1 MRLNASL
8 ALTSL
13 LLYSV
18 SALAAEPQLKV
29 RTHLQ
34 PADGAMVG
42 GMLELQLDILTDTW
56 FTSAPTLPDL
66 VLDGA
71 RVLPPDGQAEHF
83 NQTLDGQS
91 FSGMRYRYLITP
103 NVARDFTIPAL
114 TVRATPGQA
123 TEEQSASSQTV
134 QFNVAQPPGF
144 GPDEIPLVATG
155 LRLSQRIIN
164 SATPLRVGDSI
175 TRQLTLQADNALA
188 MTLPVPPLG
197 KVEGM
202 SRYLKTPQIRNL
214 DDGRGFLLGGER
226 IDSASYRIDSAGT
239 HTLPAIEVK
248 WWDSSTH
255 QARTAQVPAV
265 TFEATANTAYKPV
278 FSIAE
283 DLRQLGQ
290 DSRLHLSTRWLSW
303 LVLVSLLIAVVW
315 FARPL
320 LTRGYRA
327 LRTRQQA
334 RHQARLQSADYAWRQ
349 IRPQIEGQPP
359 QLTALYLWLRR
370 GRLGVKLAALD
381 PHLQTLLS
389 AVYGEKTNKDQAL
402 RELPQSLA
410 KLHSQAKEKQGL
422 PKPALRPLN
431 PVHDKDYS

>member
-1 MRLNASL
+1 MRLTASF
-8 ALTSL
+8 ALTCL
-13 LLYSV
+13 LLCSV
-18 SALAAEPQLKV
+18 SAYAAEPQLKV

-42 GMLELQLDILTDTW
+42 GLLELQLDILTDTW

-66 VLDGA
+66 ELHGA
-71 RVLPPDGQAEHF
+71 QVLPPDGQAEHL

-103 NVARDFTIPAL
+103 NVAGDFTIPPL

-123 TEEQSASSQTV
+123 TEEQSAASQTV
-134 QFNVAQPPGF
+134 QFSAARPPGF
-144 GPDEIPLVATG
+144 GPDEIPLVAAG
-155 LRLSQRIIN
+155 LRLSQRITN
-164 SATPLRVGDSI
+164 SATPLKVGDTV

-188 MTLPVPPLG
+188 MTLPVPPLS
-197 KVEGM
+197 KVGGL

-214 DDGRGFLLGGER
+214 DDGRGFVLGGER

-248 WWDSSTH
+248 WWDSSNH

-265 TFEATANTAYKPV
+265 TFEATANNAYKPV

-283 DLRQLGQ
+283 DLRQLGA

-303 LVLVSLLIAVVW
+303 LALLSLLVAVVW
-315 FARPL
+315 FGRPML
-320 LTRGYRA
+320 VRGYRA
-327 LRTRQQA
+327 LRVRQRA
-334 RHQARLQSADYAWRQ
+334 RHQTWLQSAEYAWQQ
-349 IRPQIEGQPP
+349 IKPQIEGRPP

-370 GRLGVKLAALD
+370 GRLGLKLAPSD
-381 PHLQTLLS
+381 PHLQTLLG
-389 AVYGEKTNKDQAL
+389 ALYGQKANKDQAL
-402 RELPQSLA
+402 GELPQSLA
-410 KLHSQAKEKQGL
+410 KLHIQAKEKQGS
-422 PKPALRPLN
+422 PQPALKPLN

>member
-1 MRLNASL
+1 MRLTASL
-8 ALTSL
+8 ALTSFL
-13 LLYSV
+13 LCSV

-42 GMLELQLDILTDTW
+42 EMLELQLDILTDTW
-56 FTSAPTLPDL
+56 FTSAPTLPEL

-71 RVLPPDGQAEHF
+71 RVLPPDGQAEHL

-103 NVARDFTIPAL
+103 NVAREFTIPAL

-123 TEEQSASSQTV
+123 TEEQSASSQIV
-134 QFNVAQPPGF
+134 QFSAAQPPGF
-144 GPDEIPLVATG
+144 EPDEIPLVATG

-164 SATPLRVGDSI
+164 SASPLKVGDSI

-197 KVEGM
+197 TVDGL

-239 HTLPAIEVK
+239 HMLPAIKVK
-248 WWDSSTH
+248 WWDSGTH
-255 QARTAQVPAV
+255 QVRTAQVPAV
-265 TFEATANTAYKPV
+265 TFEATANNAYKPV

-303 LVLVSLLIAVVW
+303 LVLVSLLIAGVW

-349 IRPQIEGQPP
+349 IRPQVEGRPP
-359 QLTALYLWLRR
+359 QLTAIYLWLRR
-370 GRLGVKLAALD
+370 GRFGVKLAALD
-381 PHLQTLLS
+381 PHMQTLLS